1 MFECISQK
9 TDIALYA
16 NDTKI
21 WREIKISEDHF
32 IPQSDIDKLC
42 AWSNRNKLKCHPSK
56 SIVLS
61 ITNRRNILHNLPFT
75 IFQYRLN
82 STYIDYV
89 SSYVLIKVLF
99 ILFIFSSIAEKMNA
113 KVASSTLSHVNSSD
127 ENNFRKFLSSPK
139 IPKIRDSIFLSHCDE
154 TELINIMKEFD
165 NNKASD
171 ININVLKS
179 ISKLIVGHLV
189 KFFNKFLDI
198 GIFPTIL
205 KSGMITP
212 IFKKGDSRYFDN
224 YRPVSTL
231 PVFGKILEKL
241 MYNRL
246 YSFLSSK
253 NIIFRNQFGFRKKHS
268 TSHAVNY
275 SVDKVITEIEK
286 KNML

>member
-1 MFECISQK
+1 MLRWLHDSGKLEDPKVMLERICLGTRFQSIGLKILMNGLGVSGAWLYIPLEAVELLQQYSVDCDWRNIVTGVRLLYNFHVFVTMYRSRPLCNDLRFNIAAGNIKK
-9 TDIALYA
+9 TWKLINELRGKSKA
-16 NDTKI
+16 NIKASFIIDGNMVTDR
-21 WREIKISEDHF
+21 REIADGFNAIFF
-32 IPQSDIDKLC
+32 I
-42 AWSNRNKLKCHPSK
+42 
-56 SIVLS
+56 
-61 ITNRRNILHNLPFT
+61 
-75 IFQYRLN
+75 N
-82 STYIDYV
+82 SR
-89 SSYVLIKVLF
+89 
-99 ILFIFSSIAEKMNA
+99 KMNA

-154 TELINIMKEFD
+154 TELIDIMKEFD

-189 KFFNKFLDI
+189 NFFNKFLDI

-231 PVFGKILEKL
+231 PVFGK
-241 MYNRL
+241 YW
-246 YSFLSSK
+246 K
-253 NIIFRNQFGFRKKHS
+253 N
-268 TSHAVNY
+268 
-275 SVDKVITEIEK
+275 
-286 KNML
+286 

>member
-1 MFECISQK
+1 M
-9 TDIALYA
+9 
-16 NDTKI
+16 
-21 WREIKISEDHF
+21 
-32 IPQSDIDKLC
+32 
-42 AWSNRNKLKCHPSK
+42 
-56 SIVLS
+56 
-61 ITNRRNILHNLPFT
+61 
-75 IFQYRLN
+75 
-82 STYIDYV
+82 
-89 SSYVLIKVLF
+89 
-99 ILFIFSSIAEKMNA
+99 
-113 KVASSTLSHVNSSD
+113 ASSTLSHVNSSD

-139 IPKIRDSIFLSHCDE
+139 IPKILNSIFLSHCDE
-154 TELINIMKEFD
+154 PELIDIMKEFD

-189 KFFNKFLDI
+189 KIFNKFLDI

-212 IFKKGDSRYFDN
+212 IFKKGDSRYFDI

-286 KNML
+286 KKHVIGIFIDLSKAFDTIEHGILLDKLEHYGIRGKLHTLIKSYISLIKSYIYLGCHLTNVLLSIDGVICRKWEKNSNEKPIYLACLPQYIRLHFHQQSCFLIQSLRDQ